1 MAIRSSRH
9 RTVAVDIGASRPSE
23 PRRWPWP
30 WYVAALAGPLGVL
43 AAGWVVLA
51 ALTTV
56 GWLTSPEAELTDAL
70 RLAADLLILAH
81 GAPVTIA
88 GQAVSIAPLGLTA
101 GLVFLALPAASWAA
115 RQAAGQAGHIDDTG
129 DIWADA
135 EAVALRVGATFAGV
149 YAAAVVIVAAS
160 LGVGSWR
167 VLVGGLV
174 VGGIAGLWGASKSV
188 GHDPTHTW
196 PGWLRA
202 VPRALGAA
210 LLVVL
215 AGASAVF
222 VTALWLGRERVTD
235 IVVALDGGVP
245 ALALL
250 TALHLAYLP
259 NLLLASASW
268 MLGAGITVGDQSLV
282 TMALSDVGFL
292 PAIPVFGAVPVDASP
307 ASFWWLVVGVAAGC
321 VAALAVALARP
332 RARFDETALV
342 GGLSG
347 VAAGLLLVVLCALGS
362 GSLGSDRLAHLGAR
376 VGELAVFAPTLLG
389 LAGMAAGL
397 ILGLVRRPPRA
408 AGASEDAPPADD
420 APADGAPPADDA
432 ATSDD
437 SAAADEATERT
448 TLPG

>member
-1 MAIRSSRH
+1 MAIRSRRH
-9 RTVAVDIGASRPSE
+9 HTVAVDIGASRPSG

-43 AAGWVVLA
+43 AAGWIVLA

-56 GWLTSPEAELTDAL
+56 GWLTSPEAELGDAL

-81 GAPVTIA
+81 GSPVTIS
-88 GQAVSIAPLGLTA
+88 GQVVSIAPLGVTA
-101 GLVFLALPAASWAA
+101 GLVLLALPLASWAA
-115 RQAAGQAGHIDDTG
+115 RQAAGQAGHTDDTG

-135 EAVALRVGATFAGV
+135 EAVALRVGTTFAGI
-149 YAAAVVIVAAS
+149 YAAAVVVVAAS
-160 LGVGSWR
+160 LGNGSWH

-174 VGGIAGLWGASKSV
+174 VGGVAGLWGASKGV

-196 PGWLRA
+196 PTWLRA

-222 VTALWLGRERVTD
+222 ASALWLGRERVTD

-245 ALALL
+245 ALVLL

-259 NLLLASASW
+259 NLLLAAASW
-268 MLGAGITVGDQSLV
+268 MLGAGVTLGDQSLV

-292 PAIPVFGAVPVDASP
+292 PSIPVFGAVPADTSP
-307 ASFWWLVVGVAAGC
+307 ASFWWLTIGVVAGG
-321 VAALAVALARP
+321 VAALAVSRARP

-347 VAAGLLLVVLCALGS
+347 VVAGLLLVVLCALGS
-362 GSLGSDRLAHLGAR
+362 GSLGGDRLAHLGAR
-376 VGELAVFAPTLLG
+376 VGHLAIFAPTLLG

-397 ILGLVRRPPRA
+397 VLGLVRRPPRA
-408 AGASEDAPPADD
+408 AASPTGGVHVED
-420 APADGAPPADDA
+420 
-432 ATSDD
+432 
-437 SAAADEATERT
+437 R
-448 TLPG
+448 